1 MQDKIDAQAAGL
13 DSARLERITQHI
25 NENYIAPGKIA
36 GCQIQVSRKGITAYS
51 KTFGLMDKERNKP
64 LQDDTIFR
72 IYSMSKPITS
82 VALMMLYEKGKF
94 QLSDPVHRFIP
105 SWKNHRVYVS
115 GEGES
120 LETKIPNSPVT
131 MRQILSHSGG
141 LSYGATRHPADQIYK
156 KLKIRNDAEETLAH
170 FVDKLS
176 KVPLRYEPGEA
187 WMYSLSTDVCGYLV
201 EAISGMPF
209 DEYLETEIFKP
220 LGMKDTSFNVEP
232 EKIPRLAAN
241 YTRLPD
247 KSLGLFDDPENST
260 YSQKKKFFSGGGGLL
275 STTRDYRLFCEML
288 RQGGELNGVRLLGP
302 RTLELMTLNHLKN
315 GKSLYNLAL
324 GSFSETAYEGIGF
337 GLGFAMTID
346 QKEAGS
352 LSLKDYYWG
361 GAASTVFWIDPV
373 EDLIVIFMTQL
384 MPSQTFDFRRQ
395 LKSLVYSAI
404 VE

>member
-187 WMYSLSTDVCGYLV
+187 WMYSLSTDVCGYIV